1 MSSPSAYS
9 VALVLN
15 KQTETTIC
23 GSGLIALF
31 LTQPKKFSGIPVK
44 AVLACEVF
52 VGDQASKSEEQV
64 AGRELPNQFCPVC
77 GKRLEAN
84 HCKMVCPRCGF
95 FMSCS
100 EFE

>member
-1 MSSPSAYS
+1 
-9 VALVLN
+9 LN

-23 GSGLIALF
+23 GSGPFALF
-31 LTQPKKFSGIPVK
+31 LNPSKKFSGILVK
-44 AVLACEVF
+44 AVLACEAF
-52 VGDQASKSEEQV
+52 VGDQASKSEED
-64 AGRELPNQFCPVC
+64 AAARDIPNQFCPVC
-77 GKRLEAN
+77 GKRLESN